1 MGKVFKVFFVLIIIA
16 LIAIQFVEVNRTNP
30 PVTGDLKALP
40 QVKEI
45 LKTSC
50 YDCHSNETKW
60 PWYSYV
66 APVSWLIETDVN
78 DGRKHLNFSGWE
90 KLNSSK
96 QAELKKEIWTVIR
109 DDQMPMGLYTIM
121 HPASKL
127 DITQKNIIKQ
137 WTTGNGFWN

>member
-1 MGKVFKVFFVLIIIA
+1 MGKVFKVVFVLIIIA

-30 PVTGDLKALP
+30 PATGDIKVLP

-66 APVSWLIETDVN
+66 APVSWLVENDVN
-78 DGRKHLNFSGWE
+78 NGRKHLNFSGWE

-96 QAELKKEIWTVIR
+96 QAELKKEIWTVVR
-109 DDQMPMGLYTIM
+109 DDQMPMGLYTLM
-121 HPASKL
+121 HAAAKL

-137 WTTGNGFWN
+137 WTTGIGLWN